1 MRSERVDEVL
11 LVKYLLG
18 NLSEMEE
25 VQVEDRAFADADYLG
40 ALEAAEADLIDSY
53 VRGALSQPE
62 RRSFEQR
69 FLTSP
74 KRRSKVEFARA
85 LAKVTT
91 ESTVPEL
98 PTSRRGLIRLIRGW
112 NPMLRFAAGVAA
124 MICIAGPLW
133 LVFHNAEMRSR
144 MTVLE
149 SQQREF
155 AKREH
160 ELRRQLAEEQSAAG
174 MLAAQRRQ
182 QQLTGAAFPVPSLFL
197 LPGLSRAE
205 TRVEQLVLT
214 PSAQIAHIEIQLEAR
229 DNYPR
234 FRAELRTR
242 RGEEILTRGNL
253 PRRRT
258 STGYAVSLDVPASAL
273 SAGGYELSL
282 KGFANDQAVV
292 NIGYYYFGVRKQ

>member
-74 KRRSKVEFARA
+74 TRRSKVEFARA

-91 ESTVPEL
+91 ESTVPER

-124 MICIAGPLW
+124 MICIAGPSW
-133 LVFHNAEMRSR
+133 LMFQNATMRSR
-144 MTVLE
+144 MAVLE
-149 SQQREF
+149 SQSRDSETREQG
-155 AKREH
+155 
-160 ELRRQLAEEQSAAG
+160 LQRQLAEERNRVG
-174 MLAAQRRQ
+174 TLIAQRQ
-182 QQLTGAAFPVPSLFL
+182 QQQFTERGPAVPSLVL
-197 LPGLSRAE
+197 LPGISRAE

-214 PSAQIAHIEIQLEAR
+214 TSAQIARIEIQLEAR
-229 DNYPR
+229 DEYLR

-242 RGEEILTRGNL
+242 RGEEVLTRANL
-253 PRRRT
+253 PRHRT
-258 STGYAVSLDVPASAL
+258 SAGYAVSFDVPASGL
-273 SAGGYELSL
+273 TAGEYELSL
-282 KGFANDQAVV
+282 KGIVDYQTVDV
-292 NIGYYYFGVRKQ
+292 GYYYFSVRKQ